1 MGTFIQ
7 VLGIIQIILGII
19 SMATILGIV
28 TGIALII
35 AGLVYITLGKTVN
48 DVKEIKK
55 KLGM

>member
-1 MGTFIQ
+1 

-19 SMATILGIV
+19 SMATILGV
-28 TGIALII
+28 YLGIGLII

>member
-19 SMATILGIV
+19 SMATILGIYL
-28 TGIALII
+28 GIGLII

>member
-19 SMATILGIV
+19 SMATILGV
-28 TGIALII
+28 YLGIGLII